1 MDVFNFADEVKTY
14 RLNPKIFNFK
24 NDGILM
30 DLNNN
35 TSTEFKDKIKLT
47 LEKNDSII
55 FELIKK

>member
-1 MDVFNFADEVKTY
+1 
-14 RLNPKIFNFK
+14 
-24 NDGILM
+24 M

-35 TSTEFKDKIKLT
+35 TSTDFKDKIKLT